1 MAVESLHQKLY
12 ITNTETKQKEAV
24 PTTNGKVHYYTCGP
38 TVYAFAHIGNFRT
51 FVVEDLL
58 RRSLRFFGYTV
69 VQVMNLTDVDDKTI
83 KGAIENKKTLDDYTR
98 PFKEAFFEDL
108 GYLNIEKVE
117 HYPEATKYIPQMIE
131 MIKQLIDKK
140 IAYIGADGSVYYSIS
155 KCSHYGKLSHLK
167 LEDLKSGASNRLA
180 SDEYT
185 KESASDFVLWKS
197 YDRERDGTIFWES
210 PFGPG
215 RPGWHIECSVMASKI
230 LGETID
236 LHAGG
241 VDLIF
246 PHHENEIAQ
255 SEACFEK
262 QFCKMW
268 LHVEHLLVDN
278 KKMSKSLGNFYTL
291 RDLLKQGFTGK
302 EVRFMLLGTHYRTQL
317 NYTKSSLAAARSAL
331 DRIQECIFRLKEV
344 KTESASS
351 QLTKYLQEMTDHFA
365 AALADDL
372 NISAALAHL
381 FDMIRHINGL
391 MDKCL
396 VNCTDAKSVLSTLH
410 QMNKVLGVMTF
421 EEAVIPEDIQQMVEK
436 RLQARKEKNFSL
448 SDELRYAIMD
458 KGYLVEDTP
467 NGARIKK
474 I

>member
-1 MAVESLHQKLY
+1 MTVESLRQNLN
-12 ITNTETKQKEAV
+12 ITNTETKQKEPV
-24 PTTNGKVHYYTCGP
+24 PTTGGKVHYYTCGP

-58 RRSLRFFGYTV
+58 RRSLRFFGYDV

-83 KGAIENKKTLDDYTR
+83 KGAIESKKTLDEYTKQ
-98 PFKEAFFEDL
+98 FKDAFFEDL
-108 GYLNIEKVE
+108 GYLNIEKAE
-117 HYPEATKYIPQMIE
+117 YYPEATKYIPQMIE
-131 MIKQLIDKK
+131 MISKLINKK
-140 IAYIGADGSVYYSIS
+140 VAYIGADGSIYYSIS
-155 KCSHYGKLSHLK
+155 KCDHYGKLSHLK
-167 LEDLKSGASNRLA
+167 LDELKTGASNRLA

-197 YDRERDGTIFWES
+197 YDKERDGAIFWES

-215 RPGWHIECSVMASKI
+215 RPGWHIECSVMAREI

-291 RDLLKQGFTGK
+291 RDLLKLGFTGK

-317 NYTKSSLAAARSAL
+317 NYTKSSLTAARSAL
-331 DRIQECIFRLKEV
+331 DRIQECIFRLKEC
-344 KTESASS
+344 KGKGSSSDLTE
-351 QLTKYLQEMTDHFA
+351 YLSEVTAHFTA
-365 AALADDL
+365 GLADDL
-372 NISAALAHL
+372 NISAALAQL
-381 FDMIRHINGL
+381 FDMIRHVNSL
-391 MDKCL
+391 MDKGL
-396 VNCTDAKSVLSTLH
+396 VNSIDAKSVLSTLH

-421 EEAVIPEDIQQMVEK
+421 EEEVIPQEIHQMVAD
-436 RLQARKEKNFSL
+436 RLKARKEKNFAL
-448 SDELRYAIMD
+448 SDELRFSIMH
-458 KGYLVEDTP
+458 KGYLVEDTTD
-467 NGARIKK
+467 GARIKK